1 MKKIRVISI
10 ITTICIMALIFF
22 FSSQT
27 REESSEVSRNVVKK
41 IVDAVSRLTSGSE
54 KDKKE
59 LVDSIHN
66 FIRTAAHFA
75 VFALLGVSSVVMFL
89 SNLNGM
95 RTNAFIVAAVFCFVY
110 ACSDEIHQIFV
121 DGRAFQLSD
130 IIVDSFGSATGIL
143 AVILSEKIYL
153 RLTRKGADKA

>member
-27 REESSEVSRNVVKK
+27 RQESSEVSMGVVKK
-41 IVDAVSRLTSGSE
+41 IVDVISGIISGSE

-59 LVDSIHN
+59 LADLIHN

-75 VFALLGVSSVVMFL
+75 VFALLGISSAVMFL
-89 SNLNGM
+89 SNLTKM
-95 RTNAFIVAAVFCFVY
+95 RKNVFFITLMFCFVY

-121 DGRAFQLSD
+121 DGRAFQFSD
-130 IIVDSFGSATGIL
+130 IIVDTFGSAAGIL
-143 AVILSEKIYL
+143 TVILSEKIYL
-153 RLTRKGADKA
+153 RFIKKGADKV